1 MSAVLVMRPVPRVSP
16 PEVVISPPE
25 VAISSEVA
33 ISIEVDEVAVASGVA
48 MDNEHRAIAC
58 PLPA

>member
-1 MSAVLVMRPVPRVSP
+1 MRPVPRVSP
-16 PEVVISPPE
+16 PEV
-25 VAISSEVA
+25 AISTEVA
-33 ISIEVDEVAVASGVA
+33 ISIEVAISTEVDKVAVASGVA

>member
-1 MSAVLVMRPVPRVSP
+1 MRPVPRVSP

-25 VAISSEVA
+25 VVISSEVA
-33 ISIEVDEVAVASGVA
+33 ISIEVDEVSVASGVA